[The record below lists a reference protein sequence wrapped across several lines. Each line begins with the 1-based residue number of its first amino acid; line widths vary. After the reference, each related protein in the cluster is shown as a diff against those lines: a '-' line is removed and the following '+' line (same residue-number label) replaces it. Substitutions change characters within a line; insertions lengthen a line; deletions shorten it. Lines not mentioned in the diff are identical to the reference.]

1 MHLCV
6 LQDTTF
12 EMEKQRNRPVK
23 YDRELT
29 QKTIKA
35 MEKVTEVSNLIL
47 VLLHDLHMHG
57 LHRWTWEVLC
67 WEPCVETYAQR
78 EVTRPEL

>member
-35 MEKVTEVSNLIL
+35 MEKVTEVSSLIL
-47 VLLHDLHMHG
+47 LLLHDLHMHES
-57 LHRWTWEVLC
+57 H
-67 WEPCVETYAQR
+67 
-78 EVTRPEL
+78 